1 MSENIPSN
9 FIVYSWWCISEIA
22 FAIQDANRD
31 FLESFVRKNQ
41 HMKTLRKSRFLLNL
55 FGIGI
60 VTLWLSMIG
69 LLAKNLHIDPQAES
83 MASTQV
89 TGGIDSAEREW
100 KEIYLN
106 GKKVGYSVN
115 LIAPFEEGYFLQE
128 EIFLR
133 LKLMGLAS
141 SVYTATQCRLDAQFL
156 LESFDY
162 SMKSGVVAF
171 HVSGQVKDKEL
182 TITTGKGKKK
192 RTQVIPLENSPM
204 MGASVGQFL
213 KVKKIKVGDIFTI
226 PLFDP
231 ATMAQEETTI
241 RVVGR
246 ESLKIDKISYHA
258 FRLEAEM
265 WGQTLTFWLDETGT
279 TLKEEGLMGLTI
291 VKSSPARAP
300 RDLEYI
306 GEDIDFYESA
316 SVKVDRTLPDPS
328 RVKYL
333 KLQVNG
339 IDDADLDPKLLN
351 AGRQRFHEGVLEIS
365 RETPPSQNRQMRP
378 YEGSEEEIRA
388 FLEPELNIE
397 SDDTAIVEKAKEIVG
412 GEDNALTAARRLS
425 VWVYLNLDK
434 MPVLTIP
441 SATEVLRTRVGD
453 CNEHATLLTAL
464 LRASGIPAK
473 LSIGLTYSQGQF
485 FYHAWTE
492 AYVGEWISM
501 DATLDQLPVDATHI
515 KLVEGNLDKQV
526 AIAGLIGKLEL
537 KVLDYKLSYK

>member
-1 MSENIPSN
+1 MRTFKKP
-9 FIVYSWWCISEIA
+9 
-22 FAIQDANRD
+22 
-31 FLESFVRKNQ
+31 
-41 HMKTLRKSRFLLNL
+41 RFFLNL
-55 FGIGI
+55 FGIAV
-60 VTLWLSMIG
+60 VTLWVFMIG
-69 LLAKNLHIDPQAES
+69 LLTMSLYIDHQDDS
-83 MASTQV
+83 IASAQV
-89 TGGIDSAEREW
+89 TGEIDSTEREW

-115 LIAPFEEGYFLQE
+115 LIAPLEEGYFLQE

-133 LKLMGLAS
+133 LKLMGSAS
-141 SVYTATQCRLDAQFL
+141 SVYTATQCRIDSQFL

-162 SMKSGVVAF
+162 SMKSGVVLF

-182 TITTGKGKKK
+182 TIKTGKGKEK
-192 RTQVIPLENSPM
+192 RTQVIPLVQSPM
-204 MGASVGQFL
+204 IGVGVDQFL
-213 KVKKIKVGDIFTI
+213 KTKKIKVGDSFKV

-231 ATMAQEETTI
+231 ATMAQKEAVI

-246 ESLKIDKISYHA
+246 ESLSIDKISYSA

-265 WGQTLTFWLDETGT
+265 WGQLLTFWLDENGT

-316 SVKVDRTLPDPS
+316 SVKVGRTLPEPS

-333 KLQVNG
+333 KLRVDG
-339 IDDADLDPKLLN
+339 IDDADLDPKVLN

-365 RETPPSQNRQMRP
+365 RETPPIQNHQKRP
-378 YEGSEEEIRA
+378 YEESDEEMKI

-397 SDDTAIVEKAKEIVG
+397 SDDPAIVKKANEIVRD
-412 GEDNALTAARRLS
+412 EDDALVAARRLC
-425 VWVYLNLDK
+425 VWVYQKLEK
-434 MPVLTIP
+434 KPVLTIP
-441 SATEVLRTRVGD
+441 SAIEVLKTMVGD

-473 LSIGLTYSQGQF
+473 LCIGLTYSRGQF

-501 DATLDQLPVDATHI
+501 DATLNELPVDATHI

-537 KVLDYKLSYK
+537 EVLDFKESYR

>member
-1 MSENIPSN
+1 MRT
-9 FIVYSWWCISEIA
+9 F
-22 FAIQDANRD
+22 
-31 FLESFVRKNQ
+31 K
-41 HMKTLRKSRFLLNL
+41 KSRFFLNV
-55 FGIGI
+55 FGIAV
-60 VTLWLSMIG
+60 VTLWVCMIG
-69 LLAKNLHIDPQAES
+69 LVTKSLHIDRQDES
-83 MASTQV
+83 IASEQV
-89 TGGIDSAEREW
+89 TGEIDSTEREW

-115 LIAPFEEGYFLQE
+115 LITPLEEGYFLQE

-133 LKLMGLAS
+133 FKLMGLAS

-162 SMKSGVVAF
+162 NMKSGVVSF
-171 HVSGQVKDKEL
+171 HLSGQIKDKKL
-182 TITTGKGKKK
+182 TIKTGTGKEK
-192 RTQVIPLENSPM
+192 RTQVIPLTHSPM
-204 MGASVGQFL
+204 IGAGVDQFL
-213 KVKKIKVGDIFTI
+213 KVKKIKVGDTFTI

-231 ATMAQEETTI
+231 ATIAQQDAVI
-241 RVVGR
+241 RVVSR
-246 ESLKIDKISYHA
+246 ESLRIDKISYSS

-265 WGQTLTFWLDETGT
+265 WGQMLTFWLDENGT

-316 SVKVDRTLPDPS
+316 SVKVDRTLPEPS

-333 KLQVNG
+333 KLQVDG
-339 IDDADLDPKLLN
+339 IDDADLDPKVLN

-365 RETPPSQNRQMRP
+365 RETASIENHQKRP
-378 YEGSEEEIRA
+378 YEDFDEEIKV

-397 SDDTAIVEKAKEIVG
+397 SDDPAILEKAKEIVRD
-412 GEDNALTAARRLS
+412 EDNALVAARRLS
-425 VWVYLNLDK
+425 VWVYQKLEK
-434 MPVLTIP
+434 RPILTIP
-441 SATEVLRTRVGD
+441 SALEVLKTMVGD

-473 LSIGLTYSQGQF
+473 LCTGLTYSRGQF

-501 DATLDQLPVDATHI
+501 DATLNQLPVDATHI

-537 KVLDYKLSYK
+537 EVLDFKESYK

>member
-1 MSENIPSN
+1 MRTFKKP
-9 FIVYSWWCISEIA
+9 
-22 FAIQDANRD
+22 
-31 FLESFVRKNQ
+31 
-41 HMKTLRKSRFLLNL
+41 RFFLNL
-55 FGIGI
+55 FGIAV
-60 VTLWLSMIG
+60 VTLWVSMVG
-69 LLAKNLHIDPQAES
+69 LLTKSLHIDRQNES
-83 MASTQV
+83 IASAQV
-89 TGGIDSAEREW
+89 TGEIDTTEREW

-106 GKKVGYSVN
+106 DKKVGYSVN

-141 SVYTATQCRLDAQFL
+141 SVYTATQCRLNTQFL

-162 SMKSGVVAF
+162 SMKSGVVTF
-171 HVSGQVKDKEL
+171 HVSGEVKDKEL
-182 TITTGKGKKK
+182 TITTGKGKEK
-192 RTQVIPLENSPM
+192 RSQVIPLENAPM
-204 MGASVGQFL
+204 IGAGVGQFL
-213 KVKKIKVGDIFTI
+213 KVKKIKVGETFTI
-226 PLFDP
+226 PLLDP
-231 ATMAQEETTI
+231 ATMAQKEAII

-246 ESLKIDKISYHA
+246 ESLSIDKISYSA
-258 FRLEAEM
+258 FRLEAEI
-265 WGQTLTFWLDETGT
+265 WGQMLTFWLDENGT

-300 RDLEYI
+300 RDLEYT

-316 SVKVDRTLPDPS
+316 SVKVDRTLPEPS

-333 KLQVNG
+333 KLRVGG
-339 IDDADLDPKLLN
+339 IDDADLDPKVLN

-365 RETPPSQNRQMRP
+365 RENPHFQNHQKRP
-378 YEGSEEEIRA
+378 YEDFDEDMKA

-397 SDDTAIVEKAKEIVG
+397 SDDPAILKKAKEIVRD
-412 GEDNALTAARRLS
+412 EDNALVAARRLS
-425 VWVYLNLDK
+425 VWVYQKLEK
-434 MPVLTIP
+434 RPVLTIP
-441 SATEVLRTRVGD
+441 SATEVLKTRVGD

-473 LSIGLTYSQGQF
+473 LSIGLTYSRGQF

-526 AIAGLIGKLEL
+526 AIAQLIGKLEL
-537 KVLDYKLSYK
+537 EVLDFKQSYK

>member
-1 MSENIPSN
+1 MRTYKKP
-9 FIVYSWWCISEIA
+9 
-22 FAIQDANRD
+22 
-31 FLESFVRKNQ
+31 
-41 HMKTLRKSRFLLNL
+41 RFLLNL
-55 FGIGI
+55 FGVAV
-60 VTLWLSMIG
+60 VTLWVFMIG
-69 LLAKNLHIDPQAES
+69 MLVKSLHISRQS
-83 MASTQV
+83 QSIASAQLTA
-89 TGGIDSAEREW
+89 GIDSAEREW

-115 LIAPFEEGYFLQE
+115 LITPFEAGYFLQE

-141 SVYTATQCRLDAQFL
+141 GVYTATQCRLDAQFL

-162 SMKSGVVAF
+162 SMKSGVVTF
-171 HVSGQVKDKEL
+171 HVSGQVKDKKL
-182 TITTGKGKKK
+182 TINTGKGKEK
-192 RTQVIPLENSPM
+192 RTQVIPLANSPM

-213 KVKKIKVGDIFTI
+213 KVKKIKVGDAFTI

-231 ATMAQEETTI
+231 ATMAQKEAVI

-246 ESLKIDKISYHA
+246 ESVKIDKISYGA

-265 WGQTLTFWLDETGT
+265 WGQLLTFWLDESGT

-300 RDLEYI
+300 RDLEYT

-333 KLQVNG
+333 KLRVDG
-339 IDDADLDPKLLN
+339 IDDADLDPEVLN
-351 AGRQRFHEGVLEIS
+351 AGRQRFHEGVIEIS
-365 RETPPSQNRQMRP
+365 RETPPFQGLQMRP
-378 YEGSEEEIRA
+378 YEGSEEEIKI
-388 FLEPELNIE
+388 FLDAELNIE
-397 SDDTAIVEKAKEIVG
+397 SDDAAIMKKAKEIAG
-412 GEDNALTAARRLS
+412 DEENALVAARRLS
-425 VWVYLNLDK
+425 IWVYQNLEK

-441 SATEVLRTRVGD
+441 SAIEVLRTRVGD

-473 LSIGLTYSQGQF
+473 LSIGLTYSRGQF

-492 AYVGEWISM
+492 AYIGEWISM
-501 DATLDQLPVDATHI
+501 DATLNQLPVDATHI

-526 AIAGLIGKLEL
+526 SIAGLIGKLEL
-537 KVLDYKLSYK
+537 KVLDFEVSYR

>member
-1 MSENIPSN
+1 MRSYKKP
-9 FIVYSWWCISEIA
+9 
-22 FAIQDANRD
+22 
-31 FLESFVRKNQ
+31 
-41 HMKTLRKSRFLLNL
+41 RFLLNL
-55 FGIGI
+55 FGVAV
-60 VTLWLSMIG
+60 VTLWVFMIG
-69 LLAKNLHIDPQAES
+69 MLVKSLHIGRQGQSIASAELT
-83 MASTQV
+83 A
-89 TGGIDSAEREW
+89 GIDSAEREW

-115 LIAPFEEGYFLQE
+115 LITPFEEGYFLQE

-141 SVYTATQCRLDAQFL
+141 GVYTATQCRLNAQFL

-182 TITTGKGKKK
+182 TIKTGKGKKK
-192 RTQVIPLENSPM
+192 RTQVIPLANSPM

-213 KVKKIKVGDIFTI
+213 KVKKIKVGDAFTI

-231 ATMAQEETTI
+231 ATMAQKEAVI

-246 ESLKIDKISYHA
+246 ESVKIDKISYSA

-265 WGQTLTFWLDETGT
+265 WGQLLTFWLDESGT

-333 KLQVNG
+333 KLQVDG
-339 IDDADLDPKLLN
+339 IDDVDLDPEVLN
-351 AGRQRFHEGVLEIS
+351 AGRQRFHEGVIEIS
-365 RETPPSQNRQMRP
+365 RETPPFQSLQMRP
-378 YEGSEEEIRA
+378 YEGSEEEIKT
-388 FLEPELNIE
+388 FLEAERNIE
-397 SDDTAIVEKAKEIVG
+397 SDDAAIMTKAKEIAG
-412 GEDNALTAARRLS
+412 DEDNALVTARRLS
-425 VWVYLNLDK
+425 IWVYQNLEK
-434 MPVLTIP
+434 KPVLTIP
-441 SATEVLRTRVGD
+441 SAIEVLRTRVGD

-473 LSIGLTYSQGQF
+473 LSIGLTYSRGQF

-501 DATLDQLPVDATHI
+501 DATLNQIPVDATHI

-537 KVLDYKLSYK
+537 KVLDFEVSYR

>member
-1 MSENIPSN
+1 
-9 FIVYSWWCISEIA
+9 
-22 FAIQDANRD
+22 
-31 FLESFVRKNQ
+31 
-41 HMKTLRKSRFLLNL
+41 MKSYKKTKFLLNL
-55 FGIGI
+55 FGVAV
-60 VTLWLSMIG
+60 VTLWVFMIG
-69 LLAKNLHIDPQAES
+69 MLVKSLHNSPQGQSIASAELT
-83 MASTQV
+83 A
-89 TGGIDSAEREW
+89 GIDSAEREW

-115 LIAPFEEGYFLQE
+115 LITPFEEGYFLQE

-141 SVYTATQCRLDAQFL
+141 GVYTATQCRLDAQFL

-182 TITTGKGKKK
+182 TIKTGKGKEK
-192 RTQVIPLENSPM
+192 RTQVIPLANSPM

-213 KVKKIKVGDIFTI
+213 KVKKIKVGDAFTI

-231 ATMAQEETTI
+231 ATMAQKEAVI

-246 ESLKIDKISYHA
+246 ESVRIDKISYSA

-265 WGQTLTFWLDETGT
+265 WGQLLTFWLDESGT

-333 KLQVNG
+333 KLQVDG
-339 IDDADLDPKLLN
+339 IDDADLDPEVLN
-351 AGRQRFHEGVLEIS
+351 AGRQRFHEGVIEIS
-365 RETPPSQNRQMRP
+365 RETPPFQSLQMRP
-378 YEGSEEEIRA
+378 YEGSEEEIKI
-388 FLEPELNIE
+388 FLEAELNIE
-397 SDDTAIVEKAKEIVG
+397 SDDAAIMKKAKEITG
-412 GEDNALTAARRLS
+412 DEDNALVAARRLS
-425 VWVYLNLDK
+425 NWVYQNLEK

-441 SATEVLRTRVGD
+441 SAIEVLRTRIGD

-473 LSIGLTYSQGQF
+473 LSIGLTYSRGQF

-501 DATLDQLPVDATHI
+501 DATLNQLPVDATHI

-537 KVLDYKLSYK
+537 KVLDFKVSYR

>member
-1 MSENIPSN
+1 MSTFN
-9 FIVYSWWCISEIA
+9 
-22 FAIQDANRD
+22 
-31 FLESFVRKNQ
+31 
-41 HMKTLRKSRFLLNL
+41 KSRFLLNL
-55 FGIGI
+55 FGIA
-60 VTLWLSMIG
+60 VVAFWVLMIG
-69 LLAKNLHIDPQAES
+69 LLAKSIHSDRQDES
-83 MASTQV
+83 MASAQV
-89 TGGIDSAEREW
+89 TGAIDSAEREW

-141 SVYTATQCRLDAQFL
+141 SVYTATQCRLNAQFL

-162 SMKSGVVAF
+162 SMKSGVVVF
-171 HVSGQVKDKEL
+171 HISGQVKGKEL

-192 RTQVIPLENSPM
+192 RTQVIPLANSPM
-204 MGASVGQFL
+204 IGASVGQFL
-213 KVKKIKVGDIFTI
+213 KVKKIEVGDTFTI

-231 ATMAQEETTI
+231 ATMAQKEAVI
-241 RVVGR
+241 RVSGR
-246 ESLKIDKISYHA
+246 ESVKIDKISYSA

-265 WGQTLTFWLDETGT
+265 WGQTLTFWLDESGT

-291 VKSSPARAP
+291 VKSNPARAP

-306 GEDIDFYESA
+306 GEDVGEDVDFYESA
-316 SVKVDRTLPDPS
+316 SVKIGRTLPDSS
-328 RVKYL
+328 RIKYL

-339 IDDADLDPKLLN
+339 IDDADLDPKVLN
-351 AGRQRFHEGVLEIS
+351 TGRQRFHEGVLEIS
-365 RETPPSQNRQMRP
+365 RETPPFQNAQTRP
-378 YEGSEEEIRA
+378 YEGSDEEIRA

-397 SDDTAIVEKAKEIVG
+397 SDDMAIVKKAEEIVG
-412 GEDNALTAARRLS
+412 DEDNAFVAARRLS

-473 LSIGLTYSQGQF
+473 LSIGLTYSRGEF

-501 DATLDQLPVDATHI
+501 DATLDQSPVDATHI

-537 KVLDYKLSYK
+537 KVLDFKLSYK

>member
-1 MSENIPSN
+1 MSSYKKP
-9 FIVYSWWCISEIA
+9 
-22 FAIQDANRD
+22 
-31 FLESFVRKNQ
+31 
-41 HMKTLRKSRFLLNL
+41 RFLLNL
-55 FGIGI
+55 FGVAV
-60 VTLWLSMIG
+60 VTLWVFMIG
-69 LLAKNLHIDPQAES
+69 MLVKSLHIGRQGQSIASAELT
-83 MASTQV
+83 A
-89 TGGIDSAEREW
+89 GIDSAEREW

-115 LIAPFEEGYFLQE
+115 LITPFEEGYFLQE

-141 SVYTATQCRLDAQFL
+141 GVYTATQCRLNAQFL

-182 TITTGKGKKK
+182 TIKTGKGKEK
-192 RTQVIPLENSPM
+192 RTQVIPLANSPM

-213 KVKKIKVGDIFTI
+213 KVKKIKVGDAFTI

-231 ATMAQEETTI
+231 ATMAQKEAVI
-241 RVVGR
+241 RVVGK
-246 ESLKIDKISYHA
+246 ESIKIDKISYSA

-265 WGQTLTFWLDETGT
+265 WGQLLTFWLDESGT

-333 KLQVNG
+333 KLQVDG
-339 IDDADLDPKLLN
+339 IDDADLDPEVLN
-351 AGRQRFHEGVLEIS
+351 AGRQRFHEGVIEIS
-365 RETPPSQNRQMRP
+365 REAPPFQSLQMRP
-378 YEGSEEEIRA
+378 YEGSEEEIKT
-388 FLEPELNIE
+388 FLEAELNIE
-397 SDDTAIVEKAKEIVG
+397 SDDAAIMKKAKEIAG
-412 GEDNALTAARRLS
+412 DEDNALVTARRLS
-425 VWVYLNLDK
+425 IWVYQNLEK
-434 MPVLTIP
+434 KPVLTIP
-441 SATEVLRTRVGD
+441 SAIEVLRTRVGD

-473 LSIGLTYSQGQF
+473 LSIGLTYSRGQF

-501 DATLDQLPVDATHI
+501 DATLNQIPVDATHI

-537 KVLDYKLSYK
+537 KVLDFEVSYR

>member
-1 MSENIPSN
+1 MRTFKKP
-9 FIVYSWWCISEIA
+9 
-22 FAIQDANRD
+22 
-31 FLESFVRKNQ
+31 
-41 HMKTLRKSRFLLNL
+41 RFLLNL
-55 FGIGI
+55 FGVAV
-60 VTLWLSMIG
+60 VTLWVFMIG
-69 LLAKNLHIDPQAES
+69 LLAKSLHIDLQGES
-83 MASTQV
+83 IAFEQLTV
-89 TGGIDSAEREW
+89 GIDSTEREW

-115 LIAPFEEGYFLQE
+115 LITPFEEGYFLQE

-133 LKLMGLAS
+133 LKLMGMAS
-141 SVYTATQCRLDAQFL
+141 SVYTATQCRLNAQFL

-171 HVSGQVKDKEL
+171 HVSGQVKEKEL
-182 TITTGKGKKK
+182 TIKTGKGKKK

-204 MGASVGQFL
+204 IGASVGQFL
-213 KVKKIKVGDIFTI
+213 KVKKVKVGDTFTI

-231 ATMAQEETTI
+231 ATMAQKEAVI

-246 ESLKIDKISYHA
+246 ESVKIDKISYSA

-265 WGQTLTFWLDETGT
+265 WGQPLTFWLDESGT

-300 RDLEYI
+300 RDLEYT
-306 GEDIDFYESA
+306 GEDIDFYEFA
-316 SVKVDRTLPDPS
+316 SVKVDRTLKNPS

-333 KLQVNG
+333 KLRLDG
-339 IDDADLDPKLLN
+339 IDDADLDLEVLS
-351 AGRQRFHEGVLEIS
+351 AGRQRFHEGVIEIS
-365 RETPPSQNRQMRP
+365 RETPPFQSTYMRP
-378 YEGSEEEIRA
+378 YDGSEEEIKT
-388 FLEPELNIE
+388 FLKAELNIE
-397 SDDTAIVEKAKEIVG
+397 SDNAAIMKKAKEIVG
-412 GEDNALTAARRLS
+412 DEEDALLAARRLCI
-425 VWVYLNLDK
+425 WVYQNLQK
-434 MPVLTIP
+434 KPVLTIP
-441 SATEVLRTRVGD
+441 SAIEVLRTRVGD

-464 LRASGIPAK
+464 LRATGIPAK
-473 LSIGLTYSQGQF
+473 LSIGLTYSRGQF

-501 DATLDQLPVDATHI
+501 DATLNQLPVDATHI

-537 KVLDYKLSYK
+537 KVLDFKVSYK

>member
-1 MSENIPSN
+1 MRS
-9 FIVYSWWCISEIA
+9 Y
-22 FAIQDANRD
+22 
-31 FLESFVRKNQ
+31 RKP
-41 HMKTLRKSRFLLNL
+41 RFLLNL
-55 FGIGI
+55 FGVAV
-60 VTLWLSMIG
+60 VTFWLFMIG
-69 LLAKNLHIDPQAES
+69 MLTKSLHGSPQS
-83 MASTQV
+83 QSIASADLTA
-89 TGGIDSAEREW
+89 GIDSAQREW

-171 HVSGQVKDKEL
+171 HISGQVKDKEL
-182 TITTGKGKKK
+182 TIKTGKGKEQ
-192 RTQVIPLENSPM
+192 RTQVIPLENPPM
-204 MGASVGQFL
+204 IGASVGQFL
-213 KVKKIKVGDIFTI
+213 KVKKIKVGDEFTI

-231 ATMAQEETTI
+231 ATMAQKEAVI
-241 RVVGR
+241 RVVGK
-246 ESLKIDKISYHA
+246 ESVRINKISYSA

-265 WGQTLTFWLDETGT
+265 WGQMLTFWLDEWGT
-279 TLKEEGLMGLTI
+279 TLKEEGLMGLTV

-333 KLQVNG
+333 KLRVDG
-339 IDDADLDPKLLN
+339 IDDAGLDPKVLN

-365 RETPPSQNRQMRP
+365 RETPPFKNLQMRP

-388 FLEPELNIE
+388 FLEAELNIE
-397 SDDTAIVEKAKEIVG
+397 SDDAAIVKKAEEIVG
-412 GEDNALTAARRLS
+412 DEDHALVAARRLS
-425 VWVYLNLDK
+425 AWVYLNLEK
-434 MPVLTIP
+434 RPVLTIP
-441 SATEVLRTRVGD
+441 SAIEVLRTRVGD
-453 CNEHATLLTAL
+453 CNEHATLLAAL
-464 LRASGIPAK
+464 LRAAGIPAK
-473 LSIGLTYSQGQF
+473 LSIGLTYSRGQF
-485 FYHAWTE
+485 FYHAWTD
-492 AYVGEWISM
+492 AYVGEWISV
-501 DATLDQLPVDATHI
+501 DATLDQFPVDATHI
-515 KLVEGNLDKQV
+515 KLVEGNLDKQA
-526 AIAGLIGKLEL
+526 AIAGLIGKVKIE
-537 KVLDYKLSYK
+537 VLDFKVSYK